1 MFFGMIF
8 VRIPGKVRT
17 FAVSKEKERP
27 SVAALINNLIK
38 DNTILKERKITMTTV
53 TSTIAFAIVAI
64 AAIVS
69 NASVFSS
76 RLN

>member
-1 MFFGMIF
+1 
-8 VRIPGKVRT
+8 
-17 FAVSKEKERP
+17 AASKEKERP

>member
-1 MFFGMIF
+1 MFLGMIF
-8 VRIPGKVRT
+8 VRIPRKVRT
-17 FAVSKEKERP
+17 FAASKEKERP

>member
-8 VRIPGKVRT
+8 VRILRKVRT
-17 FAVSKEKERP
+17 FAASKKKERP